1 MQKYVDDAGLVAFPI
16 TSVGE
21 ARKSEYLCKAVL
33 KRLGLKEIAGALCWI
48 LVEKFGMEERYCVAE
63 PDSVRGRFV
72 LSEILAGG
80 NFGQFD
86 KRRWFGDSAIR
97 SLCSVFT
104 TPFGE

>member
-1 MQKYVDDAGLVAFPI
+1 MQKYVDDAGLVALPI

-48 LVEKFGMEERYCVAE
+48 LVEKFGMEERY
-63 PDSVRGRFV
+63 
-72 LSEILAGG
+72 
-80 NFGQFD
+80 
-86 KRRWFGDSAIR
+86 
-97 SLCSVFT
+97 SVFT